1 MPYERTNLQFG
12 RPVSYKP
19 KGRHAMIDWQIAN
32 DLKQAIGADV
42 FDEVIAVFF
51 AEADDTLTRMMA
63 ATTAE
68 DMQNEL
74 HFMKGSALNLGFSDM
89 AQLCQRL
96 ELRAEAGDTD
106 LPLAQVQ
113 TVYAASREEFSLRRA
128 QMLD

>member
-1 MPYERTNLQFG
+1 
-12 RPVSYKP
+12 
-19 KGRHAMIDWQIAN
+19 MIDWQIAN

-51 AEADDTLTRMMA
+51 AEADDTLTRIMA